1 MSTIPHSIQQHHEV
15 PDMAEEPFPKRKLAA
30 ELSEWSGGWLKKMGA
45 DHQLV
50 IRSTKTTPNNSDNN
64 KLGAF

>member
-1 MSTIPHSIQQHHEV
+1 
-15 PDMAEEPFPKRKLAA
+15 MAEEPFPKRKLAA